1 VDTSHIR
8 YVHGVD
14 FSGAEDAGKSIWIAT
29 GIIKGKTL
37 EIEEIRPAKELPTS
51 GRKEVGGVGP
61 RQALK
66 FMGQFWEKEAFFTL
80 KMPISGSKSLL
91 LGTLEIAKAIAE
103 RTRKESALA

>member
-37 EIEEIRPAKELPTS
+37 EIEEIRPGKDLPHSGKEREQCLS
-51 GRKEVGGVGP
+51 GLVDFISKEGNIFGLNFPFG
-61 RQALK
+61 
-66 FMGQFWEKEAFFTL
+66 
-80 KMPISGSKSLL
+80 LL
-91 LGTLEIAKAIAE
+91 Y
-103 RTRKESALA
+103 